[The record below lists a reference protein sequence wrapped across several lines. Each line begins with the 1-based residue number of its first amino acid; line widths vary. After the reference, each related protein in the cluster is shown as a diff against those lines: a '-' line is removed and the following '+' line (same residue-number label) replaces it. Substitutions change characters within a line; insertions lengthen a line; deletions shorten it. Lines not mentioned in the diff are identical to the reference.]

1 MLNIRLNR
9 PVSFASI
16 GTRGWWFIPALLAL
30 LETPGADV
38 PVPNLRPPHPTNA
51 PATNPTVKQIGPS
64 LFELDGIHLDKR
76 EQAVSFRAL
85 VNMKQGNLEYLL
97 VTTTGKTHE
106 SLLRTEAKPLQIQ
119 LALLLLGG
127 RGTTN
132 ALPQDPAKPLPGD
145 KVNIELSWKVNGRV
159 ERFPAEQFITDQKA
173 GGPMRR
179 GHWIYNGSRV
189 REDGFAAQMDGSIVS
204 LITDPD
210 ALINNPR
217 PGREDDDN
225 WLPRANDL
233 PPLNSPVE
241 VIIRLEAQGV
251 K

>member
-1 MLNIRLNR
+1 MLHDRLNR
-9 PVSFASI
+9 PVSFCSI
-16 GTRGWWFIPALLAL
+16 GTRAWWFIPALLAL
-30 LETPGADV
+30 LDTPGAEV
-38 PVPNLRPPHPTNA
+38 PVPNLRRPDPTNLL
-51 PATNPTVKQIGPS
+51 ATNLNLKQTSPGT
-64 LFELDGIHLDKR
+64 FELDGIQLDKH
-76 EQAVSFRAL
+76 EQSVSFRAL

-132 ALPQDPAKPLPGD
+132 ALPQDPAKSLPGD
-145 KVNIELSWKVNGRV
+145 KVTIELSWTVKGRV
-159 ERFPAEQFITDQKA
+159 ERFPAEQFVTDVKV
-173 GGPMRR
+173 GGPMSR
-179 GHWIYNGSRV
+179 GHWIYNGSRL

-217 PGREDDDN
+217 PGRENDDN

-241 VIIRLEAQGV
+241 VTIRLEAQGV